1 VVGVEAG
8 MEEAKQGPIL
18 ALVGPHLLCSTPPPS
33 CVGTRDLLL
42 RQLVKMMLYNASSRV
57 CRISEN
63 GTRVSTEE
71 ATHTR
76 ANCKISATQTAPT
89 GALYVPSVMHYWRQS
104 KSNSK
109 RLAILV
115 IIS

>member
-71 ATHTR
+71 ATHGPSASEHEGKLQNFRYTDGTYRRVVR
-76 ANCKISATQTAPT
+76 ALNY
-89 GALYVPSVMHYWRQS
+89 ALLETV
-104 KSNSK
+104 
-109 RLAILV
+109 
-115 IIS
+115 

>member
-63 GTRVSTEE
+63 GTRVST
-71 ATHTR
+71 
-76 ANCKISATQTAPT
+76 
-89 GALYVPSVMHYWRQS
+89 
-104 KSNSK
+104 
-109 RLAILV
+109 
-115 IIS
+115 